1 MRVDIPATA
10 EEIEGHEQRK
20 RKADTVK
27 DPALQFLLNNTPA
40 DIETYLEQNLT
51 NLVSAKKAII
61 TLAKAIAI
69 LGQREF
75 KEENKR

>member
-10 EEIEGHEQRK
+10 EEVKRYEQRK

-27 DPALQFLLNNTPA
+27 DPTLQFLLNNTPA
-40 DIETYLEQNLT
+40 DIENYLDSNLR
-51 NLVSAKKAII
+51 NLVTAKQAII
-61 TLAKAIAI
+61 TLAKAVAI

-75 KEENKR
+75 KEEN